1 MRKADLVKKISDKTG
16 ISQVDVMVTLES
28 FFNEVKESLKSG
40 ENVYIRGF
48 GSFILK
54 KRKQKIGRIISK
66 NEAIVIP
73 EHHIP
78 AFKAADVFKEKV
90 HDSVPKKDQ
99 QREE

>member
-28 FFNEVKESLKSG
+28 FFNEVKESLMVG

-54 KRKQKIGRIISK
+54 KRRQKIGRIISK

-90 HDSVPKKDQ
+90 HDSLPKKDQ
-99 QREE
+99 PREE